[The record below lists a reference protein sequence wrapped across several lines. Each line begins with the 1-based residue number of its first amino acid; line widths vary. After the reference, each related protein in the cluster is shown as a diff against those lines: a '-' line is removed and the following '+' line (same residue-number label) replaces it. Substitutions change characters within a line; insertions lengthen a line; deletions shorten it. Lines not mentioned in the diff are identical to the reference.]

1 MDRIFTA
8 MLVFQRRR
16 KITKQCV
23 TNTQYLYDCIGASFG
38 YGIATTVPC
47 IVIATNTA
55 NKTLELI
62 THLVIKVPGG
72 WLDPSYEV
80 FSKPE
85 KTYCFTVK
93 EFEDVIKKSSIQPS
107 RRLCST
113 TKKTFLQLRD
123 IAEKMNG
130 GELVVADKT
139 FYNEQA
145 DFVAATHKRFPA

>member
-1 MDRIFTA
+1 
-8 MLVFQRRR
+8 MLVYQNKR

-47 IVIATNTA
+47 IVIATNTT
-55 NKTLELI
+55 NNTLEII

-80 FSKPE
+80 FSKQE
-85 KTYCFTVK
+85 KTYCFTIK
-93 EFEDVIKKSSIQPS
+93 EFQEVIKKSSIKPS
-107 RRLCST
+107 PRVSSL
-113 TKKTFLQLRD
+113 TKKTFLQLSD
-123 IAEKMNG
+123 LAEKMNG

-145 DFVAATHKRFPA
+145 DFVAAARKRFPD